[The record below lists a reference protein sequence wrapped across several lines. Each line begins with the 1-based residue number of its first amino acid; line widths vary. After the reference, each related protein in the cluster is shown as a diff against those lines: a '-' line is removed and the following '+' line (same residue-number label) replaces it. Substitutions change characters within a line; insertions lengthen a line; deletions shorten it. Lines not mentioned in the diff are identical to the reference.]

1 MIKFLSGL
9 LIGLLVAQASASG
22 KCSGASGG
30 GVGTT
35 WCENGEV
42 PSSFNKAE
50 VRGNAS
56 VAAGR
61 TPSGKYHVIQVD
73 EDGYIIVRKN
83 P

>member
-42 PSSFNKAE
+42 PSIPIDHEGFM
-50 VRGNAS
+50 R
-56 VAAGR
+56 AGGK

-73 EDGYIIVRKN
+73 EDGYVIVRKK
-83 P
+83 